1 MILRINGAS
10 REVNTVETVAELVAE
25 LHLVPETVLIEHNGV
40 ALRRNEWAA
49 RPLHDN
55 DQIEVLQIV
64 AGG

>member
-1 MILRINGAS
+1 VILSINGAS
-10 REVNTVETVAELVAE
+10 REVSTVETVAELVAD

-40 ALRRNEWAA
+40 ALRRNEWAT